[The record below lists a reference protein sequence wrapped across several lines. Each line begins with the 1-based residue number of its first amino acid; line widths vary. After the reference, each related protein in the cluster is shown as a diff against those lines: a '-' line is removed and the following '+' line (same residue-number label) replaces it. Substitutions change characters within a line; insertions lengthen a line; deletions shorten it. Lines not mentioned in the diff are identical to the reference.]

1 MKFSKH
7 VRWAAVALAS
17 FLAPVIASAH
27 EVYVLSK
34 TEIAADLLQPP
45 VNLFAVA
52 VQQKHEFFL
61 WGMIGFLV
69 VLTVLGMSISRGLEK
84 VCDPFLLKIKPYASH
99 LAQITFGVALLAS
112 AYHGALFGTELPFA
126 QVFGSYTTIVT
137 VALYIAGASVLFG
150 VFPRFGSL
158 LTLVV
163 FLWAAFG
170 SVGSYMLSYATYFG
184 EGLVIA
190 LFGGY
195 AIAKSAPRYS
205 GAFGRFMAG
214 LKKRKFFIMRAL
226 FATSLLYAA
235 LYAKLIHGALAL
247 NTVNDYHLTKYFHF
261 APLFI
266 VLGAFLI
273 EMSIGLFYLLG
284 FELRFTSLFFLT
296 FLTMSLVFFGETVWP
311 HYVLI
316 GTAISMFVHGYDE
329 YTVERFWY
337 KKGKREPVF

>member
-1 MKFSKH
+1 MNLSKH
-7 VRWAAVALAS
+7 VRWAGLALVA
-17 FLAPVIASAH
+17 FLSPVVASAH

-52 VQQKHEFFL
+52 MQEKHEFFV

-69 VLTVLGMSISRGLEK
+69 ILVVLGMSISRGLEK

-99 LAQITFGVALLAS
+99 IAQITFGVALLAS

-126 QVFGSYTTIVT
+126 QVFGSFTMLVT
-137 VALYIAGASVLFG
+137 VALYVAGASVLFG
-150 VFPRFGSL
+150 VFPRFGSA

-170 SVGSYMLSYATYFG
+170 SVGTYMISYATYFG

-195 AIAKSAPRYS
+195 AIAHRAPRYS
-205 GAFGRFMAG
+205 GRFMSG

-247 NTVNDYHLTKYFHF
+247 NTVNDYHLTHYFHF

-273 EMSIGLFYLLG
+273 EISIGVFYLFG

-296 FLTMSLVFFGETVWP
+296 FLSMSLVFFGETVWP